1 MDVSVPPPTD
11 PVAPARRTRRTDSW
25 TTLFLL
31 LTGTLGVWSLVLI
44 VMTLLAIIDPA
55 GDAEDD
61 VAALKW
67 VGAVTIALIAV
78 GQAFTMGAAMGKV
91 PKLGLRM
98 RTLMRSHRYAG
109 RVGLAL
115 AGVVAFL
122 CWQSSGGPP
131 TTEGILHGALAS
143 TGFLAI
149 AVKFLLLK
157 VRPTLAFRLAPWL
170 GLYAAVAFILV
181 AVAASIGD
189 DLFELDDLDE
199 DGDGDGGN
207 SGPGGGDGDGGN
219 SGPGG
224 DGGNSGP
231 GGGDDSDEDD

>member
-1 MDVSVPPPTD
+1 MDLPLPAPTSPPP
-11 PVAPARRTRRTDSW
+11 PVRRTRRTDAW

-31 LTGTLGVWSLVLI
+31 LTGSLGAWSLVLI
-44 VMTLLAIIDPA
+44 VMTLLAIIAPA
-55 GDAEDD
+55 RDAEDD

-67 VGAVTIALIAV
+67 VGAVTIALIAA

-91 PKLGLRM
+91 PKMGLPM

-131 TTEGILHGALAS
+131 TSEGILHGALAS

-149 AVKFLLLK
+149 AVKFALLK
-157 VRPTLAFRLAPWL
+157 WRPTVAFRLAPWL
-170 GLYAAVAFILV
+170 GLYAAAAFILV
-181 AVAASIGD
+181 AVAASVGD
-189 DLFELDDLDE
+189 DLFELDDD
-199 DGDGDGGN
+199 DGDSGN
-207 SGPGGGDGDGGN
+207 SGPGGGGDGPNGEDDEPDGD
-219 SGPGG
+219 
-224 DGGNSGP
+224 
-231 GGGDDSDEDD
+231 

>member
-1 MDVSVPPPTD
+1 MEVPAPAPPN
-11 PVAPARRTRRTDSW
+11 PVAPARRTRRTDVW

-31 LTGTLGVWSLVLI
+31 LTGSLGVWSLMLIALTVLSMI
-44 VMTLLAIIDPA
+44 EPA
-55 GDAEDD
+55 RDADDD
-61 VAALKW
+61 VATIKW
-67 VGAVTIALIAV
+67 VGAVTIAVIAV

-91 PKLGLRM
+91 PKLGLPM
-98 RTLMRSHRYAG
+98 RTLMRTHRYVG

-131 TTEGILHGALAS
+131 TSEGILHGALAS

-149 AVKFLLLK
+149 ALKFALLK
-157 VRPTLAFRLAPWL
+157 RRPALAFRLAPWL
-170 GLYAAVAFILV
+170 GTYAAVAFVLV

-189 DLFELDDLDE
+189 DLFELDDVD
-199 DGDGDGGN
+199 N
-207 SGPGGGDGDGGN
+207 GN

-224 DGGNSGP
+224 DGGD
-231 GGGDDSDEDD
+231 GGDDDRDDEDDNDEDG